1 MRMEEQVER
10 ECESM
15 KKKLLTIL
23 ITSLVMIAGMGAL
36 LWKVNTVNQRL
47 EKKKAALLQEEMG
60 TDTKDKAL
68 ENVDKLELQ
77 TLYLSG
83 NKKNVVTREYE
94 NVNAIYNKAKS
105 AAAEDMLTDIKKK
118 RDYSEKDPLWAY
130 NPYGTN
136 PESLYMYFKSKGR
149 FYCRYT
155 VSVDDNK
162 IPDFTRTLDNGASG
176 NVAMEHEYQIIGL
189 VPGRTN
195 YLIFK
200 LYNKKDELAN
210 TLYYKVDMPK
220 SYSGART
227 ILPYEKGRSK
237 EALQNGLYTV
247 FSDTASKEKN
257 AVLLYDNSGVLRAE
271 FPTKCAG
278 YNMEKIYDTLVYAVD
293 NNTFVRVNELGQVV
307 DCLEIPLHHIYGEFA
322 YDGAGAVYVL
332 AQPVQRSRSLGSVV
346 KVEVNSG
353 DVSDALDLSDIP
365 SLVKLVKKADKSG
378 KLKGRNHMALDSVQ
392 VTGTNQLLLGS
403 SKYSTIMKISN
414 VNSLMPKLDYMMT
427 DQKLWNISGKEKAE
441 KRLRKKI
448 LTKTL
453 ADGQAEP
460 TQATPIVNSI
470 LDSGKTSTPEL
481 FRSQYGQNALVVE
494 KSSSLAEGQYYVS
507 MLNNDAGKGASGQK
521 NNSYYYKYLVD
532 ETAGTY
538 ALLKKERLPWNE
550 KGGNVTAYDESFLYC
565 RPKAHV
571 FEEIDKTGREIRS
584 FKFKGTLY
592 RVYKNDWKG
601 FWFY

>member
-1 MRMEEQVER
+1 
-10 ECESM
+10 M

-23 ITSLVMIAGMGAL
+23 ITSLVMIAGMGAF
-36 LWKVNTVNQRL
+36 LWKMNSVNRQQ
-47 EKKKAALLQEEMG
+47 EKKKAALLQEEMD

-68 ENVDKLELQ
+68 EDVDKLELQ

-83 NKKNVVTREYE
+83 DKKNVVTREYGS
-94 NVNAIYNKAKS
+94 VDAIYNKAKS

-118 RDYSEKDPLWAY
+118 RDYSEEDPLWAY

-155 VSVDDNK
+155 VSVDDDK

-189 VPGRTN
+189 VPDKTN
-195 YLIFK
+195 YLIFR

-220 SYSGART
+220 SYSGAQT
-227 ILPYEKGRSK
+227 ILKLEEGRSK
-237 EALQNGLYTV
+237 TPLQNGLYTV
-247 FSDTASKEKN
+247 FAGTSTKKQ
-257 AVLLYDNSGVLRAE
+257 AVLLYDNSGVLRGE
-271 FPTKCAG
+271 FPTKEIG
-278 YNMEKIYDTLVYAVD
+278 YNMEQIYDTLVYEVD
-293 NNTFVRVNELGQVV
+293 DNTLARVNELGQVV

-332 AQPVQRSRSLGSVV
+332 AQPVQRSQSLGSVV

-365 SLVKLVKKADKSG
+365 SLVKLVKRADKSG
-378 KLKGRNHMALDSVQ
+378 KLKGRNYMAPDSVQ
-392 VTGTNQLLLGS
+392 VTGINQLLLGS
-403 SKYSTIMKISN
+403 SKYSTIMKVSN

-427 DQKLWNISGKEKAE
+427 DQKLWNISGKGKAM
-441 KRLRKKI
+441 KRLRKKL
-448 LTKTL
+448 LTKAL

-470 LDSGKTSTPEL
+470 LDSGKTTTPEL

-494 KSSSLAEGQYYVS
+494 KSSNLAEGQYYVG
-507 MLNNDAGKGASGQK
+507 MLNNNAGRGTSGQK

-532 ETAGTY
+532 ESAGTY
-538 ALLKKERLPWNE
+538 ALLEKERLTWNE
-550 KGGNVTAYDESFLYC
+550 KGGNVTPYDESFLYC
-565 RPKAHV
+565 RSGDHI
-571 FEEIDKTGREIRS
+571 FEETGKDGRQIRS
-584 FKFKGTLY
+584 FHVKGTLY

>member
-1 MRMEEQVER
+1 MKR
-10 ECESM
+10 M

-23 ITSLVMIAGMGAL
+23 ITSLVMIAGMGAF
-36 LWKVNTVNQRL
+36 LWKMNSVNRQQ
-47 EKKKAALLQEEMG
+47 EKKKAALLQEEMD

-68 ENVDKLELQ
+68 EDVDKLELQ

-83 NKKNVVTREYE
+83 DKKNVVTREYGS
-94 NVNAIYNKAKS
+94 VDTIYNKAKS

-118 RDYSEKDPLWAY
+118 RDYSEEDPLWAY

-155 VSVDDNK
+155 VSVDDDK

-189 VPGRTN
+189 VPDKTN
-195 YLIFK
+195 YLIFR

-220 SYSGART
+220 SYSGAQT
-227 ILPYEKGRSK
+227 ILKLEEGRSK
-237 EALQNGLYTV
+237 TPLQNGLYTV
-247 FSDTASKEKN
+247 FAGTGTKKQ
-257 AVLLYDNSGVLRAE
+257 AVLLYDNSGVLRGE
-271 FPTKCAG
+271 FPTKEIG
-278 YNMEKIYDTLVYAVD
+278 YNMEQIYDTLVYEVD
-293 NNTFVRVNELGQVV
+293 DNTLARVNELGQVV

-332 AQPVQRSRSLGSVV
+332 AQPVQRSQSLGSVV

-365 SLVKLVKKADKSG
+365 SLVKLVKRADKSG
-378 KLKGRNHMALDSVQ
+378 KLKGKNYMAPDSVQ
-392 VTGTNQLLLGS
+392 VTGINQLLLGS
-403 SKYSTIMKISN
+403 SKYSTIMKVSN

-427 DQKLWNISGKEKAE
+427 DQKLWNISGKGKAM
-441 KRLRKKI
+441 KRLRKKL
-448 LTKTL
+448 LTKAL

-470 LDSGKTSTPEL
+470 LDSGKTTTPEL

-494 KSSSLAEGQYYVS
+494 KSSNLAEGQYYVG
-507 MLNNDAGKGASGQK
+507 MLNNNAGRGTSGQK

-532 ETAGTY
+532 ESAGTY
-538 ALLKKERLPWNE
+538 ALLEKERLTWNE
-550 KGGNVTAYDESFLYC
+550 KGGNVTPYDESFLYC
-565 RPKAHV
+565 RSGDHI
-571 FEEIDKTGREIRS
+571 FEETGKDGRQIRS
-584 FKFKGTLY
+584 FHVKGALY

>member
-1 MRMEEQVER
+1 MKR
-10 ECESM
+10 M

-23 ITSLVMIAGMGAL
+23 ITSLVMIAGMGAF
-36 LWKVNTVNQRL
+36 LWKMNSVNRQQ
-47 EKKKAALLQEEMG
+47 EKKKDALLQEEMD

-68 ENVDKLELQ
+68 EDVDKLELQ

-83 NKKNVVTREYE
+83 DKKNVVTREYGS
-94 NVNAIYNKAKS
+94 VDAIYNKAKS

-118 RDYSEKDPLWAY
+118 RDYSEEDPLWAY

-155 VSVDDNK
+155 VSVDDDK

-189 VPGRTN
+189 VPDKTN
-195 YLIFK
+195 YLIFR

-220 SYSGART
+220 SYSGAQT
-227 ILPYEKGRSK
+227 ILKLEEGRSK
-237 EALQNGLYTV
+237 TPLQNGLYTV
-247 FSDTASKEKN
+247 FAGTGTKKQ
-257 AVLLYDNSGVLRAE
+257 AVLLYDNSGVLRGE
-271 FPTKCAG
+271 FPTKEIG
-278 YNMEKIYDTLVYAVD
+278 YNMEQIYDTLVYEVD
-293 NNTFVRVNELGQVV
+293 DNTLARVNELGQVV

-332 AQPVQRSRSLGSVV
+332 AQPVQRSQSLGSVV

-365 SLVKLVKKADKSG
+365 SLVKLVKRADKSG
-378 KLKGRNHMALDSVQ
+378 KLKGRNYMAPDSVQ
-392 VTGTNQLLLGS
+392 VTGINQLLLGS
-403 SKYSTIMKISN
+403 SKYSTIMKVSN

-427 DQKLWNISGKEKAE
+427 DQKLWNISGKGKAM
-441 KRLRKKI
+441 KRLRKKL
-448 LTKTL
+448 LTKAL

-470 LDSGKTSTPEL
+470 LDSGKTTTPEL

-494 KSSSLAEGQYYVS
+494 KSSNLAEGQYYVG
-507 MLNNDAGKGASGQK
+507 MLNNNAGRGTSGQK

-532 ETAGTY
+532 ESAGTY
-538 ALLKKERLPWNE
+538 ALLEKERLTWNE
-550 KGGNVTAYDESFLYC
+550 KGGNVTPYDESFLYC
-565 RPKAHV
+565 RSGDHI
-571 FEEIDKTGREIRS
+571 FEETGKDGRQIRS
-584 FKFKGTLY
+584 FHVKGALY

>member
-1 MRMEEQVER
+1 
-10 ECESM
+10 M

-23 ITSLVMIAGMGAL
+23 ITSLVMIAGMGAF
-36 LWKVNTVNQRL
+36 LWKMNSVNRQQ
-47 EKKKAALLQEEMG
+47 EKKKAALLQEEMD

-68 ENVDKLELQ
+68 EDVDKLELQ

-83 NKKNVVTREYE
+83 DKKNVVTREYGS
-94 NVNAIYNKAKS
+94 VDTIYNKAKS

-118 RDYSEKDPLWAY
+118 RDYSEEDPLWAY

-155 VSVDDNK
+155 VSVDDDK

-189 VPGRTN
+189 VPDKTN
-195 YLIFK
+195 YLIFR

-220 SYSGART
+220 SYSGAQT
-227 ILPYEKGRSK
+227 ILKLEEGRSK
-237 EALQNGLYTV
+237 TPLQNGLYTV
-247 FSDTASKEKN
+247 FAGTGTKKQ
-257 AVLLYDNSGVLRAE
+257 AVLLYDNSGVLRGE
-271 FPTKCAG
+271 FPTKEIG
-278 YNMEKIYDTLVYAVD
+278 YNMEQIYDTLVYEVD
-293 NNTFVRVNELGQVV
+293 DNTLARVNELGQVV

-332 AQPVQRSRSLGSVV
+332 AQPVQRSQSLGSVV

-365 SLVKLVKKADKSG
+365 SLVKLVKRADKSG
-378 KLKGRNHMALDSVQ
+378 KLKGRNYMAPDSVQ
-392 VTGTNQLLLGS
+392 VTGINQLLLGS
-403 SKYSTIMKISN
+403 SKYSTIMKVSN

-427 DQKLWNISGKEKAE
+427 DQKLWNISGKGKAM
-441 KRLRKKI
+441 KRLRKKL
-448 LTKTL
+448 LTKAL

-470 LDSGKTSTPEL
+470 LDSGKTTTPEL

-494 KSSSLAEGQYYVS
+494 KSSNLAEGQYYVG
-507 MLNNDAGKGASGQK
+507 MLNNNAGRGTSGQK

-532 ETAGTY
+532 ESAGTY
-538 ALLKKERLPWNE
+538 ALLEKERLTWNE
-550 KGGNVTAYDESFLYC
+550 KGGNVTPYDESFLYC
-565 RPKAHV
+565 RSGDHI
-571 FEEIDKTGREIRS
+571 FEETGKDGRQIRS
-584 FKFKGTLY
+584 FHVKGTLY

>member
-1 MRMEEQVER
+1 MKR
-10 ECESM
+10 M

-23 ITSLVMIAGMGAL
+23 ITSLVMIAGMGAF
-36 LWKVNTVNQRL
+36 LWKMNSVNRQQ
-47 EKKKAALLQEEMG
+47 EKKKAALLQEEMD

-68 ENVDKLELQ
+68 EDVDKLELQ

-83 NKKNVVTREYE
+83 DKKNVVTREYGS
-94 NVNAIYNKAKS
+94 VDAIYNKAKS

-118 RDYSEKDPLWAY
+118 RDYSEEDPLWAY

-155 VSVDDNK
+155 VSVDDDK

-189 VPGRTN
+189 VPDKTN
-195 YLIFK
+195 YLIFR

-220 SYSGART
+220 SYSGAQT
-227 ILPYEKGRSK
+227 ILKLEEGRSK
-237 EALQNGLYTV
+237 TPLQNGLYTV
-247 FSDTASKEKN
+247 FAGTSTKKQ
-257 AVLLYDNSGVLRAE
+257 AVLLYDNSGVLRGE
-271 FPTKCAG
+271 FPTKEIG
-278 YNMEKIYDTLVYAVD
+278 YNMEQIYDTLVYEVD
-293 NNTFVRVNELGQVV
+293 DNTLARVNELGQVV

-332 AQPVQRSRSLGSVV
+332 AQPVQRSQSLGSVV

-365 SLVKLVKKADKSG
+365 SLVKLVKRADKSG
-378 KLKGRNHMALDSVQ
+378 KLKGRNYMAPDSVQ
-392 VTGTNQLLLGS
+392 VTGINQLLLGS
-403 SKYSTIMKISN
+403 SKYSTIMKVSN

-427 DQKLWNISGKEKAE
+427 DQKLWNISGKGKAM
-441 KRLRKKI
+441 KRLRKKL
-448 LTKTL
+448 LTKAL

-470 LDSGKTSTPEL
+470 LDSGKTTTPEL

-494 KSSSLAEGQYYVS
+494 KSSNLAEGQYYVG
-507 MLNNDAGKGASGQK
+507 MPNNNAGRGTSGQK

-532 ETAGTY
+532 ESAGTY
-538 ALLKKERLPWNE
+538 ALLEKERLTWNE
-550 KGGNVTAYDESFLYC
+550 KGGNVTPYDESFLYC
-565 RPKAHV
+565 RSGDHI
-571 FEEIDKTGREIRS
+571 FEETGKDGRQIRS
-584 FKFKGTLY
+584 FHVKGTLY

>member
-1 MRMEEQVER
+1 
-10 ECESM
+10 M

-23 ITSLVMIAGMGAL
+23 ITSLVMIAGMGAF
-36 LWKVNTVNQRL
+36 LWKMNSVNRQQ
-47 EKKKAALLQEEMG
+47 EKKKAALLQEEMD

-68 ENVDKLELQ
+68 EDVDKLELQ

-83 NKKNVVTREYE
+83 DKKNVVTREYGS
-94 NVNAIYNKAKS
+94 VDAIYNKAKS

-118 RDYSEKDPLWAY
+118 RDYSEEDPLWAY

-155 VSVDDNK
+155 VSVDDDK
-162 IPDFTRTLDNGASG
+162 IPDFTRTLDNGTSG

-189 VPGRTN
+189 VPDKTN
-195 YLIFK
+195 YLIFR

-220 SYSGART
+220 SYSGAQT
-227 ILPYEKGRSK
+227 ILKLEEGRSK
-237 EALQNGLYTV
+237 TPLQNGLYTV
-247 FSDTASKEKN
+247 FAGTGTKKQ
-257 AVLLYDNSGVLRAE
+257 AVLLYDNSGVLRGE
-271 FPTKCAG
+271 FPTKEIG
-278 YNMEKIYDTLVYAVD
+278 YNMEQIYDTLVYEVD
-293 NNTFVRVNELGQVV
+293 DNTLARVNELGQVV

-332 AQPVQRSRSLGSVV
+332 AQPVQRSQSLGSVV

-365 SLVKLVKKADKSG
+365 SLVKLVKRADKSG
-378 KLKGRNHMALDSVQ
+378 KLKGRNYMAPDSVQ
-392 VTGTNQLLLGS
+392 VTGINQLLLGS
-403 SKYSTIMKISN
+403 SKYSTIMKVSN

-427 DQKLWNISGKEKAE
+427 DQKLWNISGKGKAM
-441 KRLRKKI
+441 KRLRKKL
-448 LTKTL
+448 LTKAL

-470 LDSGKTSTPEL
+470 LDSGKTTTPEL

-494 KSSSLAEGQYYVS
+494 KSSNLAEGQYYVG
-507 MLNNDAGKGASGQK
+507 MLNNNAGRGTSGQK

-532 ETAGTY
+532 ESAGTY
-538 ALLKKERLPWNE
+538 ALLEKERLTWNE
-550 KGGNVTAYDESFLYC
+550 KGGNVTPYDESFLYC
-565 RPKAHV
+565 RSGDHI
-571 FEEIDKTGREIRS
+571 FEETGKDGRQIRS
-584 FKFKGTLY
+584 FQVKGTLY

>member
-1 MRMEEQVER
+1 
-10 ECESM
+10 M

-23 ITSLVMIAGMGAL
+23 ITSLVMIAGMGAF
-36 LWKVNTVNQRL
+36 LWKMNSVNRQQ
-47 EKKKAALLQEEMG
+47 EKKKDALLQEEMD

-68 ENVDKLELQ
+68 EDVDKLELQ

-83 NKKNVVTREYE
+83 DKKNVVTREYGS
-94 NVNAIYNKAKS
+94 VDAIYNKAKS

-118 RDYSEKDPLWAY
+118 RDYSEEDPLWAY

-155 VSVDDNK
+155 VSVDDDK

-189 VPGRTN
+189 VPDKTN
-195 YLIFK
+195 YLIFR

-220 SYSGART
+220 SYSGAQT
-227 ILPYEKGRSK
+227 ILKLEEGRSK
-237 EALQNGLYTV
+237 TPLQNGLYTV
-247 FSDTASKEKN
+247 FAGTGTKKQ
-257 AVLLYDNSGVLRAE
+257 AVLLYDNSGVLRGE
-271 FPTKCAG
+271 FPTKEIG
-278 YNMEKIYDTLVYAVD
+278 YNMEQIYDTLVYEVD
-293 NNTFVRVNELGQVV
+293 DNTLARVNELGQVV

-332 AQPVQRSRSLGSVV
+332 AQPVQRSQSLGSVV

-365 SLVKLVKKADKSG
+365 SLVKLVKRADKSG
-378 KLKGRNHMALDSVQ
+378 KLKGRNYMAPDSVQ
-392 VTGTNQLLLGS
+392 VTGINQLLLGS
-403 SKYSTIMKISN
+403 SKYSTIMKVSN

-427 DQKLWNISGKEKAE
+427 DQKLWNISGKGKAM
-441 KRLRKKI
+441 KRLRKKL
-448 LTKTL
+448 LTKAL

-470 LDSGKTSTPEL
+470 LDSGKTTTPEL

-494 KSSSLAEGQYYVS
+494 KSSNLAEGQYYVG
-507 MLNNDAGKGASGQK
+507 MLNNNAGRGTSGQK

-532 ETAGTY
+532 ESAGTY
-538 ALLKKERLPWNE
+538 ALLEKERLTWNE
-550 KGGNVTAYDESFLYC
+550 KGGNVTPYDESFLYC
-565 RPKAHV
+565 RSGDHI
-571 FEEIDKTGREIRS
+571 FEETGKDGRQIRS
-584 FKFKGTLY
+584 FHVKGALY

>member
-1 MRMEEQVER
+1 MKR
-10 ECESM
+10 M

-23 ITSLVMIAGMGAL
+23 ITSLVMIAGMGAF
-36 LWKVNTVNQRL
+36 LWKMNSVNRQQ
-47 EKKKAALLQEEMG
+47 EKKKAALLQEEMD

-68 ENVDKLELQ
+68 EDVDKLELQ

-83 NKKNVVTREYE
+83 DKKNVVTREYGS
-94 NVNAIYNKAKS
+94 VDAIYNKAKS

-118 RDYSEKDPLWAY
+118 RDYSEEDPLWAY

-155 VSVDDNK
+155 VSVDDDK

-189 VPGRTN
+189 VPDKTN
-195 YLIFK
+195 YLIFR

-220 SYSGART
+220 SYSGAQT
-227 ILPYEKGRSK
+227 ILKLEEGRSK
-237 EALQNGLYTV
+237 TPLQNGLYTV
-247 FSDTASKEKN
+247 FAGTGTKKQ
-257 AVLLYDNSGVLRAE
+257 AVLLYDNSGVLRRE
-271 FPTKCAG
+271 FPTKEIG
-278 YNMEKIYDTLVYAVD
+278 YNMEQIYDTLVYEVD
-293 NNTFVRVNELGQVV
+293 DNTLACVNELGQVV

-332 AQPVQRSRSLGSVV
+332 AQPVQRSQSLGSVV

-365 SLVKLVKKADKSG
+365 SLVKLVKRADKSG
-378 KLKGRNHMALDSVQ
+378 KLKGRNYMAPDSVQ
-392 VTGTNQLLLGS
+392 VTGINQLLLGS
-403 SKYSTIMKISN
+403 SKYSTIMKVSN

-427 DQKLWNISGKEKAE
+427 DQKLWNISGKGKAM
-441 KRLRKKI
+441 KRLRKKL
-448 LTKTL
+448 LTKAL

-460 TQATPIVNSI
+460 TQATPIVDSI
-470 LDSGKTSTPEL
+470 LDSGKTTTPEL

-494 KSSSLAEGQYYVS
+494 KSSNLAEGQYYVG
-507 MLNNDAGKGASGQK
+507 MLNNNAGRGTSGQK

-532 ETAGTY
+532 ESAGTY
-538 ALLKKERLPWNE
+538 ALLEKERLTWNE
-550 KGGNVTAYDESFLYC
+550 KGGNVTPYDESFLYC
-565 RPKAHV
+565 RSGDHI
-571 FEEIDKTGREIRS
+571 FEETGKDGRQIRS
-584 FKFKGTLY
+584 FHVKGALY

>member
-1 MRMEEQVER
+1 MKR
-10 ECESM
+10 M

-23 ITSLVMIAGMGAL
+23 ITSLVMIAGMGAF
-36 LWKVNTVNQRL
+36 LWKMNSVNRQQ
-47 EKKKAALLQEEMG
+47 EKKKAALLQEEMD

-68 ENVDKLELQ
+68 EDVDKLELQ

-83 NKKNVVTREYE
+83 DKKNVVTREYGS
-94 NVNAIYNKAKS
+94 VDAIYNKAKS

-155 VSVDDNK
+155 VSVDDDK

-189 VPGRTN
+189 VPGKTN

-220 SYSGART
+220 SYSGAQT
-227 ILPYEKGRSK
+227 ILKLEEGRSK
-237 EALQNGLYTV
+237 TSLQNGLYTV
-247 FSDTASKEKN
+247 FAGTGTKKQ
-257 AVLLYDNSGVLRAE
+257 AVLLYDNSGVLRGE
-271 FPTKCAG
+271 FPTKEIG
-278 YNMEKIYDTLVYAVD
+278 YNMEQIYDTLVYEVD
-293 NNTFVRVNELGQVV
+293 DNTLARVNELGQVV

-332 AQPVQRSRSLGSVV
+332 AQPAQRSQSLGSVV

-365 SLVKLVKKADKSG
+365 SLVKLVKRADKSG
-378 KLKGRNHMALDSVQ
+378 KLKGRNHMAPDSVQ

-403 SKYSTIMKISN
+403 SKYSTIIKVSN

-427 DQKLWNISGKEKAE
+427 DQKLWNISGKGKAM
-441 KRLRKKI
+441 KRLRKKL
-448 LTKTL
+448 LTKAL

-470 LDSGKTSTPEL
+470 LDSGKTNTPEL

-494 KSSSLAEGQYYVS
+494 KSSNLAEGQYYVG
-507 MLNNDAGKGASGQK
+507 MLNNNAGRGASGQK

-532 ETAGTY
+532 ESAGTY
-538 ALLKKERLPWNE
+538 ALLEKERLTWNE
-550 KGGNVTAYDESFLYC
+550 KGGNVTPYDESFLYC
-565 RPKAHV
+565 RSGDHI
-571 FEEIDKTGREIRS
+571 FEETGKDGRQIRS
-584 FKFKGTLY
+584 FHVKGTLY

>member
-1 MRMEEQVER
+1 
-10 ECESM
+10 M

-23 ITSLVMIAGMGAL
+23 ITSLVMIAGMGAF
-36 LWKVNTVNQRL
+36 LWKMNSVNRQQ
-47 EKKKAALLQEEMG
+47 EKKKAALLQEEMD

-68 ENVDKLELQ
+68 EDVDKLELQ

-83 NKKNVVTREYE
+83 DKKNVVTREYGS
-94 NVNAIYNKAKS
+94 VDAIYNKAKS

-118 RDYSEKDPLWAY
+118 RDYSEEDPLWAY

-155 VSVDDNK
+155 VSVDDDK
-162 IPDFTRTLDNGASG
+162 IPDFTRTLDNGTSG

-189 VPGRTN
+189 VPDKTN
-195 YLIFK
+195 YLIFR

-220 SYSGART
+220 SYSGAQT
-227 ILPYEKGRSK
+227 ILKLEEGRSK
-237 EALQNGLYTV
+237 TPLQNGLYTV
-247 FSDTASKEKN
+247 FAGTGTKKQ
-257 AVLLYDNSGVLRAE
+257 AVLLYDNSGVLRGE
-271 FPTKCAG
+271 FPTKEIG
-278 YNMEKIYDTLVYAVD
+278 YNMEQIYDTLVYEVD
-293 NNTFVRVNELGQVV
+293 DNTIARVNELGQVV

-332 AQPVQRSRSLGSVV
+332 AQPVQRSQSLGSVV

-365 SLVKLVKKADKSG
+365 SLVKLVKRADKSG
-378 KLKGRNHMALDSVQ
+378 KLKGRNYMAPDSVQ
-392 VTGTNQLLLGS
+392 VTGINQLLLGS
-403 SKYSTIMKISN
+403 SKYSTIMKVSN

-427 DQKLWNISGKEKAE
+427 DQKLWNISGKGKAM
-441 KRLRKKI
+441 KRLRKKL
-448 LTKTL
+448 LTKAL

-470 LDSGKTSTPEL
+470 LDSGKTTTPEL

-494 KSSSLAEGQYYVS
+494 KSSNLAEGQYYVD
-507 MLNNDAGKGASGQK
+507 MLNNNAGRGTSGQK

-532 ETAGTY
+532 ESAGTY
-538 ALLKKERLPWNE
+538 ALLEKERLTWNE
-550 KGGNVTAYDESFLYC
+550 KGGNVTPYDESFLYC
-565 RPKAHV
+565 RSGDHI
-571 FEEIDKTGREIRS
+571 FEETGKDGRQIRS
-584 FKFKGTLY
+584 FHVKGTLY

>member
-1 MRMEEQVER
+1 MKR
-10 ECESM
+10 M

-23 ITSLVMIAGMGAL
+23 ITSLVMIAGMGAF
-36 LWKVNTVNQRL
+36 LWKMNSVNRQQ
-47 EKKKAALLQEEMG
+47 EKKKAALLQEEMD

-68 ENVDKLELQ
+68 EDVDKLELQ

-83 NKKNVVTREYE
+83 DKKNVVTREYGS
-94 NVNAIYNKAKS
+94 VDAIYNKAKS

-118 RDYSEKDPLWAY
+118 RDYSEEDPLWAY

-155 VSVDDNK
+155 VSVDDDK

-189 VPGRTN
+189 VPDKTN
-195 YLIFK
+195 YLIFR

-220 SYSGART
+220 SYSGAQT
-227 ILPYEKGRSK
+227 ILKLEEGRSK
-237 EALQNGLYTV
+237 TPLQNGLYTV
-247 FSDTASKEKN
+247 FAGTGTKKQ
-257 AVLLYDNSGVLRAE
+257 AVLLYDNSGVLRGE
-271 FPTKCAG
+271 FPTKEIG
-278 YNMEKIYDTLVYAVD
+278 YNMEQIYDTLVYEVD
-293 NNTFVRVNELGQVV
+293 DNTLARVNELGQVV

-332 AQPVQRSRSLGSVV
+332 AQPVQRSQSLGSVV

-365 SLVKLVKKADKSG
+365 SLVKLVKRADKSG
-378 KLKGRNHMALDSVQ
+378 KLKGRNYMAPDSVQ
-392 VTGTNQLLLGS
+392 VTGINQLLLGS
-403 SKYSTIMKISN
+403 SKYSTIMKVSN

-427 DQKLWNISGKEKAE
+427 DQKLWNISGKGKAM
-441 KRLRKKI
+441 KRLRKKF
-448 LTKTL
+448 LTKVL

-470 LDSGKTSTPEL
+470 LDSGKTTTPEL

-494 KSSSLAEGQYYVS
+494 KSSNLAEGQYYVG
-507 MLNNDAGKGASGQK
+507 MLNNNAGRGTSGQK

-532 ETAGTY
+532 ESAGTY
-538 ALLKKERLPWNE
+538 ALLEKERLTWNE
-550 KGGNVTAYDESFLYC
+550 KGGNVTPYDESFLYC
-565 RPKAHV
+565 RSGDHI
-571 FEEIDKTGREIRS
+571 FEETGKDGRQIRS
-584 FKFKGTLY
+584 FHVKGTLY

>member
-1 MRMEEQVER
+1 MKR
-10 ECESM
+10 M

-23 ITSLVMIAGMGAL
+23 ITSLVMIAGMGAF
-36 LWKVNTVNQRL
+36 LWKMNSVNRRL
-47 EKKKAALLQEEMG
+47 EKKQAALLQEEMD

-68 ENVDKLELQ
+68 EDVDKLELQ

-83 NKKNVVTREYE
+83 DKKNVVTREYGS
-94 NVNAIYNKAKS
+94 VDAVYNKANSS
-105 AAAEDMLTDIKKK
+105 AAEEMLTDIKKK

-155 VSVDDNK
+155 VSVDDEK
-162 IPDFTRTLDNGASG
+162 IPDFTRTLDNGAEG
-176 NVAMEHEYQIIGL
+176 NVAREHEYQIIGL
-189 VPGRTN
+189 VPGKTN

-220 SYSGART
+220 SYSGAQT
-227 ILPYEKGRSK
+227 ILSMEKGRSK
-237 EALQNGLYTV
+237 KSLQNGLYTV
-247 FSDTASKEKN
+247 FSKTVSQKKN
-257 AVLLYDNSGVLRAE
+257 AILLYDNSGVLRAE
-271 FPTKCAG
+271 LPAKGIG
-278 YNMEKIYDTLVYAVD
+278 YNAEQIYDTLVYAVD
-293 NNTFVRVNELGQVV
+293 DNTLARVNALGQVV

-353 DVSDALDLSDIP
+353 DVSDALNLSDIP
-365 SLVKLVKKADKSG
+365 SLVKLVKRADKNG
-378 KLKGRNHMALDSVQ
+378 KLKGRNHMALDSIQ
-392 VTGTNQLLLGS
+392 VTGTNQILLGS

-427 DQKLWNISGKEKAE
+427 DQKLWNISGKGKA
-441 KRLRKKI
+441 KKHLRKKL
-448 LTKTL
+448 LTKAL
-453 ADGQAEP
+453 AEGQAEP
-460 TQATPIVNSI
+460 TQATPLVNSI

-494 KSSSLAEGQYYVS
+494 KSNNLAEGQYYVS
-507 MLNNDAGKGASGQK
+507 MLNNNAGRGASGQK

-538 ALLKKERLPWNE
+538 ALLEKERLPRNE
-550 KGGNVTAYDESFLYC
+550 KGGNVTPYEESFLYC
-565 RPKAHV
+565 RSGDHV
-571 FEEIDKTGREIRS
+571 FEEIDKEGRQIRS
-584 FKFKGTLY
+584 FRVKGALY

>member
-1 MRMEEQVER
+1 VKR
-10 ECESM
+10 M

-23 ITSLVMIAGMGAL
+23 ITSLVMIAGMGAF
-36 LWKVNTVNQRL
+36 LWKMNSVNRQQ
-47 EKKKAALLQEEMG
+47 EKKKAALLQEEMD

-68 ENVDKLELQ
+68 EDVDKLELQ

-83 NKKNVVTREYE
+83 DKKNVVTREYGS
-94 NVNAIYNKAKS
+94 VDTIYNKAKS

-118 RDYSEKDPLWAY
+118 RDYSEEDPLWAY

-155 VSVDDNK
+155 VSVDDDK

-189 VPGRTN
+189 VPDKTN
-195 YLIFK
+195 YLIFR

-220 SYSGART
+220 SYSGAQT
-227 ILPYEKGRSK
+227 ILKLEEGRSK
-237 EALQNGLYTV
+237 TPLQNGLYTV
-247 FSDTASKEKN
+247 FAGTGTKKQ
-257 AVLLYDNSGVLRAE
+257 AVLLYDNSGVLRGE
-271 FPTKCAG
+271 FPTKEIG
-278 YNMEKIYDTLVYAVD
+278 YNMEQIYDTLVYEVD
-293 NNTFVRVNELGQVV
+293 DNTLARVNELGQVV

-332 AQPVQRSRSLGSVV
+332 AQPVQRSQSLGSVV

-365 SLVKLVKKADKSG
+365 SLVKLVKRADKSG
-378 KLKGRNHMALDSVQ
+378 KLKGRNYMAPDSVQ
-392 VTGTNQLLLGS
+392 VTGINQLLLGS
-403 SKYSTIMKISN
+403 SKYSTIMKVSN

-427 DQKLWNISGKEKAE
+427 DQKLWNISGKGKAM
-441 KRLRKKI
+441 KRLRKKL
-448 LTKTL
+448 LTKAL

-470 LDSGKTSTPEL
+470 LDSGKTTTPEL

-494 KSSSLAEGQYYVS
+494 KSSNLAEGQYYVG
-507 MLNNDAGKGASGQK
+507 MLNNNAGRGTSGQK

-532 ETAGTY
+532 ESAGTY
-538 ALLKKERLPWNE
+538 ALLEKERLTWNE
-550 KGGNVTAYDESFLYC
+550 KGGNVTPYDESFLYC
-565 RPKAHV
+565 RSGDHI
-571 FEEIDKTGREIRS
+571 FEETGKDGRQIRS
-584 FKFKGTLY
+584 FHVKGALY

>member
-1 MRMEEQVER
+1 MKR
-10 ECESM
+10 M

-23 ITSLVMIAGMGAL
+23 ITSLVMIAGMGAF
-36 LWKVNTVNQRL
+36 LWKMNSVNRQQ
-47 EKKKAALLQEEMG
+47 EKKKAALLQEEMD

-68 ENVDKLELQ
+68 EDVDKLELQ

-83 NKKNVVTREYE
+83 DKKNVVTREYGS
-94 NVNAIYNKAKS
+94 VDAIYNKAKS

-118 RDYSEKDPLWAY
+118 RDYSEEDPLWAY

-155 VSVDDNK
+155 VSVDDDK

-189 VPGRTN
+189 VPDKTN
-195 YLIFK
+195 YLIFR

-220 SYSGART
+220 SYSGAQT
-227 ILPYEKGRSK
+227 ILKLEEGRSK
-237 EALQNGLYTV
+237 TPLQNGLYTV
-247 FSDTASKEKN
+247 FAGTSTKKQ
-257 AVLLYDNSGVLRAE
+257 AVLLYDNSGVLRGE
-271 FPTKCAG
+271 FPTKEIG
-278 YNMEKIYDTLVYAVD
+278 YNMEQIYDTLVYEVD
-293 NNTFVRVNELGQVV
+293 DNTLARVNELGQVV

-332 AQPVQRSRSLGSVV
+332 AQPVQRSQSLGSVV

-365 SLVKLVKKADKSG
+365 SLVKLVKRADKSG
-378 KLKGRNHMALDSVQ
+378 KLKGRNYMAPDSVQ
-392 VTGTNQLLLGS
+392 VTGINQLLLGS
-403 SKYSTIMKISN
+403 SKYSTIMKVSN

-427 DQKLWNISGKEKAE
+427 DQKLWNISGKGKAM
-441 KRLRKKI
+441 KRLRKKL
-448 LTKTL
+448 LTKAL

-470 LDSGKTSTPEL
+470 LDSGKTTTPEL

-494 KSSSLAEGQYYVS
+494 KSSNLAEGQYYVG
-507 MLNNDAGKGASGQK
+507 MLNNNAGRGTSGQK

-532 ETAGTY
+532 ESAGTY
-538 ALLKKERLPWNE
+538 ALLEKERLTWNE
-550 KGGNVTAYDESFLYC
+550 KGGNVTPYDESFLYC
-565 RPKAHV
+565 RSGDHI
-571 FEEIDKTGREIRS
+571 FEETGKDGRQIRS
-584 FKFKGTLY
+584 FHVKGTLY

>member
-1 MRMEEQVER
+1 MKR
-10 ECESM
+10 M

-23 ITSLVMIAGMGAL
+23 ITSLVMIAGMGAF
-36 LWKVNTVNQRL
+36 LWKMNSVNRQQ
-47 EKKKAALLQEEMG
+47 EKKKAALLQEEMD

-68 ENVDKLELQ
+68 EDVDKLELQ

-83 NKKNVVTREYE
+83 DKKNVVTREYGS
-94 NVNAIYNKAKS
+94 VDAIYNKAKS

-118 RDYSEKDPLWAY
+118 RDYSEEDPLWAY

-155 VSVDDNK
+155 VSVDDDK

-189 VPGRTN
+189 VPDKTN
-195 YLIFK
+195 YLIFR

-220 SYSGART
+220 SYSGAQT
-227 ILPYEKGRSK
+227 ILKLEEGRSK
-237 EALQNGLYTV
+237 TPLQNGLYTV
-247 FSDTASKEKN
+247 FAGTGTKKQ
-257 AVLLYDNSGVLRAE
+257 AVLLYDNSGVLRGE
-271 FPTKCAG
+271 FPTKEIG
-278 YNMEKIYDTLVYAVD
+278 YNMEQIYDTLVYEVD
-293 NNTFVRVNELGQVV
+293 DNTLARVNELGQVV

-332 AQPVQRSRSLGSVV
+332 AQPVQRSQSLGSVV

-365 SLVKLVKKADKSG
+365 SLVKLVKRADKSG
-378 KLKGRNHMALDSVQ
+378 KLKGRNYMAPDSVQ
-392 VTGTNQLLLGS
+392 VTGINQLLLGS
-403 SKYSTIMKISN
+403 SKYSTIMKVSN

-427 DQKLWNISGKEKAE
+427 DQKLWNISGKGKAM
-441 KRLRKKI
+441 KRLRKKL
-448 LTKTL
+448 LTKAL

-494 KSSSLAEGQYYVS
+494 KSSNLAEGQYYVG
-507 MLNNDAGKGASGQK
+507 MLNNNAGRGTSGQK

-532 ETAGTY
+532 ESAGTY
-538 ALLKKERLPWNE
+538 ALLEKERLTWNE
-550 KGGNVTAYDESFLYC
+550 KGGNVTPYDESFLYC
-565 RPKAHV
+565 RSGDHI
-571 FEEIDKTGREIRS
+571 FEETGKDGRQIRS
-584 FKFKGTLY
+584 FHVKGTLY

>member
-1 MRMEEQVER
+1 VKR
-10 ECESM
+10 M

-23 ITSLVMIAGMGAL
+23 ITSLVMIAGMGAF
-36 LWKVNTVNQRL
+36 LWKMNSVNRQQ
-47 EKKKAALLQEEMG
+47 EKKKAALLQEEMD

-68 ENVDKLELQ
+68 EDVDKLELQ

-83 NKKNVVTREYE
+83 DKKNVVTREYGS
-94 NVNAIYNKAKS
+94 VDAIYNKAKS

-118 RDYSEKDPLWAY
+118 RDYSEEDPLWAY

-155 VSVDDNK
+155 VSVDDDK
-162 IPDFTRTLDNGASG
+162 IPDFTRTLDNGTSG

-189 VPGRTN
+189 VPDKTN
-195 YLIFK
+195 YLIFR

-220 SYSGART
+220 SYSGAQT
-227 ILPYEKGRSK
+227 ILKLEEGRSK
-237 EALQNGLYTV
+237 TPLQNGLYTV
-247 FSDTASKEKN
+247 FAGTGTKKQ
-257 AVLLYDNSGVLRAE
+257 AVLLYDNSGVLRGE
-271 FPTKCAG
+271 FPTKEIG
-278 YNMEKIYDTLVYAVD
+278 YNMEQIYDTLVYEVD
-293 NNTFVRVNELGQVV
+293 DNTLARVNELGQVV

-332 AQPVQRSRSLGSVV
+332 AQPVQRSQSLGSVV

-365 SLVKLVKKADKSG
+365 SLVKLVKRADKSG
-378 KLKGRNHMALDSVQ
+378 KLKGRNYMAPDSVQ
-392 VTGTNQLLLGS
+392 VTGINQLLLGS
-403 SKYSTIMKISN
+403 SKYSTIMKVSN

-427 DQKLWNISGKEKAE
+427 DQKLWNISGKGKAM
-441 KRLRKKI
+441 KRLRKKL
-448 LTKTL
+448 LTKAL

-470 LDSGKTSTPEL
+470 LDSGKTTTPEL

-494 KSSSLAEGQYYVS
+494 KSSNLAEGQYYVG
-507 MLNNDAGKGASGQK
+507 MLNNNAGRGTSGQK

-532 ETAGTY
+532 ESAGTY
-538 ALLKKERLPWNE
+538 ALLEKERLTWNE
-550 KGGNVTAYDESFLYC
+550 KGGNVTPYDESFLYC
-565 RPKAHV
+565 RSGDHI
-571 FEEIDKTGREIRS
+571 FEETGKDGRQIRS
-584 FKFKGTLY
+584 FHVKGALY

>member
-1 MRMEEQVER
+1 MKR
-10 ECESM
+10 M

-23 ITSLVMIAGMGAL
+23 ITSLVMIAGMGAF
-36 LWKVNTVNQRL
+36 LWKMNSVNRQQ
-47 EKKKAALLQEEMG
+47 EKKKAALLQEEMD

-68 ENVDKLELQ
+68 EDVDKLELQ

-83 NKKNVVTREYE
+83 DKKNVVTREYGS
-94 NVNAIYNKAKS
+94 VDAIYNKAKS

-118 RDYSEKDPLWAY
+118 RDYSEEDPLWAY

-155 VSVDDNK
+155 VSVDDDK

-189 VPGRTN
+189 VPDKTN
-195 YLIFK
+195 YLIFR

-220 SYSGART
+220 SYSGAQT
-227 ILPYEKGRSK
+227 ILKLEEGRSK
-237 EALQNGLYTV
+237 TPLQNGLYTV
-247 FSDTASKEKN
+247 FAGTGTKKQ
-257 AVLLYDNSGVLRAE
+257 AVLLYDNSGVLRGE
-271 FPTKCAG
+271 FPTKEIG
-278 YNMEKIYDTLVYAVD
+278 YNMEQIYDTLVYEVD
-293 NNTFVRVNELGQVV
+293 DNTLARVNELGQVV
-307 DCLEIPLHHIYGEFA
+307 DCLEIPMHHIYGEFA

-332 AQPVQRSRSLGSVV
+332 AQPVQRSQSLGSVV

-365 SLVKLVKKADKSG
+365 SLVKLVKRADKSG
-378 KLKGRNHMALDSVQ
+378 KLKGRNYMAPDSVQ
-392 VTGTNQLLLGS
+392 VTGINQLLLGS
-403 SKYSTIMKISN
+403 SKYSTIMKVSN

-427 DQKLWNISGKEKAE
+427 DQKLWNISGKGKAM
-441 KRLRKKI
+441 KRLRKKL
-448 LTKTL
+448 LTKAL

-470 LDSGKTSTPEL
+470 LDSGKTTTPEL

-494 KSSSLAEGQYYVS
+494 KSSNLAEGQYYVG
-507 MLNNDAGKGASGQK
+507 MLNNNAGRGTSGQK

-532 ETAGTY
+532 ESAGTY
-538 ALLKKERLPWNE
+538 ALLEKERLTWNE
-550 KGGNVTAYDESFLYC
+550 KGGNVTPYDESFLYC
-565 RPKAHV
+565 RSGDHI
-571 FEEIDKTGREIRS
+571 FEETGKDGRQIRS
-584 FKFKGTLY
+584 FHVKGTLY

>member
-1 MRMEEQVER
+1 
-10 ECESM
+10 M

-23 ITSLVMIAGMGAL
+23 ITSLVMIAGMGAF
-36 LWKVNTVNQRL
+36 LWKMNSVNRQQ
-47 EKKKAALLQEEMG
+47 EKKKAALLQEEMD

-68 ENVDKLELQ
+68 EDVDKLELQ

-83 NKKNVVTREYE
+83 DKKNVVTREYGS
-94 NVNAIYNKAKS
+94 VDAIYNKAKS

-118 RDYSEKDPLWAY
+118 RDYSEEDPLWAY

-155 VSVDDNK
+155 VSVDDDK

-189 VPGRTN
+189 VPDKTN
-195 YLIFK
+195 YLIFR

-220 SYSGART
+220 SYSGAQT
-227 ILPYEKGRSK
+227 ILKLEEGRSK
-237 EALQNGLYTV
+237 TPLQNGLYTV
-247 FSDTASKEKN
+247 FAGTGTKKQ
-257 AVLLYDNSGVLRAE
+257 AVLLYDNSGVLRGE
-271 FPTKCAG
+271 FPTKEIG
-278 YNMEKIYDTLVYAVD
+278 YNMEQIYDTLVYEVD
-293 NNTFVRVNELGQVV
+293 DNTLARVNELGQVV

-332 AQPVQRSRSLGSVV
+332 AQPVQRSQSLGSVV

-365 SLVKLVKKADKSG
+365 SLVKLVKRADKSG
-378 KLKGRNHMALDSVQ
+378 KLKGRNYMAPDSVQ
-392 VTGTNQLLLGS
+392 VTGINQLLLGS
-403 SKYSTIMKISN
+403 SKYSTIMKVSN

-427 DQKLWNISGKEKAE
+427 DQKLWNISGKGKAM
-441 KRLRKKI
+441 KRLRKKL
-448 LTKTL
+448 LTKAL

-470 LDSGKTSTPEL
+470 LDSGKTTTPEL

-494 KSSSLAEGQYYVS
+494 KSSNLADGQYYVG
-507 MLNNDAGKGASGQK
+507 MLNNNAGRGTSGQK

-532 ETAGTY
+532 ESAGTY
-538 ALLKKERLPWNE
+538 ALLEKERLTWNE
-550 KGGNVTAYDESFLYC
+550 KGGNVTPYDESFLYC
-565 RPKAHV
+565 RSGDHI
-571 FEEIDKTGREIRS
+571 FEETGKDGRQIRS
-584 FKFKGTLY
+584 FHVKGALY

>member
-1 MRMEEQVER
+1 MKR
-10 ECESM
+10 M

-23 ITSLVMIAGMGAL
+23 ITSLVMIAGMGAF
-36 LWKVNTVNQRL
+36 LWKMNSVNRQQ
-47 EKKKAALLQEEMG
+47 EKKKAALLQEEMD

-68 ENVDKLELQ
+68 EDVDKLELQ

-83 NKKNVVTREYE
+83 DKKNVVTREYGS
-94 NVNAIYNKAKS
+94 VDAIYNKAKS

-118 RDYSEKDPLWAY
+118 RDYSEEDPLWAY

-155 VSVDDNK
+155 VSVDDDK

-189 VPGRTN
+189 VPDKTN
-195 YLIFK
+195 YLIFR

-220 SYSGART
+220 SYSGAQN
-227 ILPYEKGRSK
+227 ILKLEEGRSK
-237 EALQNGLYTV
+237 TPLQNGLYTV
-247 FSDTASKEKN
+247 FAGTGTKKQ
-257 AVLLYDNSGVLRAE
+257 AVLLYDNSGVLRGE
-271 FPTKCAG
+271 FPTKEIG
-278 YNMEKIYDTLVYAVD
+278 YNMEQIYDTLVYEVD
-293 NNTFVRVNELGQVV
+293 DNTLARVNELGQVV
-307 DCLEIPLHHIYGEFA
+307 DCLEIPMHHIYGEFA

-332 AQPVQRSRSLGSVV
+332 AQPVQRSQSLGSVV

-365 SLVKLVKKADKSG
+365 SLVKLVKRADKSG
-378 KLKGRNHMALDSVQ
+378 KLKGRNYMAPDSVQ
-392 VTGTNQLLLGS
+392 VTGINQLLLGS
-403 SKYSTIMKISN
+403 SKYSTIMKVSN

-427 DQKLWNISGKEKAE
+427 DQKLWNISGKGKAM
-441 KRLRKKI
+441 KRLRKKL
-448 LTKTL
+448 LTKAL

-470 LDSGKTSTPEL
+470 LDSGKTTTPEL

-494 KSSSLAEGQYYVS
+494 KSSNLAEGQYYVG
-507 MLNNDAGKGASGQK
+507 MLNNNAGRGTSGQK

-532 ETAGTY
+532 ESAGTY
-538 ALLKKERLPWNE
+538 ALLEKERLTWNE
-550 KGGNVTAYDESFLYC
+550 KGGNVTPYDESFLYC
-565 RPKAHV
+565 RSGDHI
-571 FEEIDKTGREIRS
+571 FEETGKDGRQIRS
-584 FKFKGTLY
+584 FHVKGTLY

>member
-1 MRMEEQVER
+1 MKR
-10 ECESM
+10 M

-23 ITSLVMIAGMGAL
+23 ITSLVMIAGMGAF
-36 LWKVNTVNQRL
+36 LWKMNSVNRQQ
-47 EKKKAALLQEEMG
+47 EKKKAALLQEEMD

-68 ENVDKLELQ
+68 EDVDKLELQ

-83 NKKNVVTREYE
+83 DKKNVVTREYGS
-94 NVNAIYNKAKS
+94 VDAIYNKAKS

-118 RDYSEKDPLWAY
+118 RDYSEEDPLWAY

-155 VSVDDNK
+155 VSVDDDK

-189 VPGRTN
+189 VPDKTN
-195 YLIFK
+195 YLIFR

-220 SYSGART
+220 SYSGAQN
-227 ILPYEKGRSK
+227 ILKLEEGRSK
-237 EALQNGLYTV
+237 TPLQNGLYTV
-247 FSDTASKEKN
+247 FAGTGTKKQ
-257 AVLLYDNSGVLRAE
+257 AVLLYDNSGVLRGE
-271 FPTKCAG
+271 FPTKEIG
-278 YNMEKIYDTLVYAVD
+278 YNMEQIYDTLVYEVD
-293 NNTFVRVNELGQVV
+293 DNTLARVNELGQVV

-332 AQPVQRSRSLGSVV
+332 AQPVQRSQSLGSVV

-365 SLVKLVKKADKSG
+365 SLVKLVKRADKSG
-378 KLKGRNHMALDSVQ
+378 KLKGRNYMAPDSVQ
-392 VTGTNQLLLGS
+392 VTGINQLLLGS
-403 SKYSTIMKISN
+403 SKYSTIMKVSN

-427 DQKLWNISGKEKAE
+427 DQKLWNISGKGKAM
-441 KRLRKKI
+441 KRLRKKL
-448 LTKTL
+448 LTKAL

-470 LDSGKTSTPEL
+470 LDSGKTTTPEL

-494 KSSSLAEGQYYVS
+494 KSSNLAEGQYYVG
-507 MLNNDAGKGASGQK
+507 MLNNNAGRGTSGQK

-532 ETAGTY
+532 ESAGTY
-538 ALLKKERLPWNE
+538 ALLEKERLTWNE
-550 KGGNVTAYDESFLYC
+550 KGGNVTPYDESFLYC
-565 RPKAHV
+565 RSGDHI
-571 FEEIDKTGREIRS
+571 FEETGKDGRQIRS
-584 FKFKGTLY
+584 FQVKGTLY

>member
-1 MRMEEQVER
+1 MKR
-10 ECESM
+10 M

-23 ITSLVMIAGMGAL
+23 ITSLVMIAGMGAF
-36 LWKVNTVNQRL
+36 LWKMNSVNRQQ
-47 EKKKAALLQEEMG
+47 EKKKAALLQEEMD

-68 ENVDKLELQ
+68 EDVDKLELQ

-83 NKKNVVTREYE
+83 DKKNVVTREYGS
-94 NVNAIYNKAKS
+94 VDAIYNKAKS

-118 RDYSEKDPLWAY
+118 RDYSEEDPLWAY

-155 VSVDDNK
+155 VSVDDDK

-189 VPGRTN
+189 VPDKTN

-220 SYSGART
+220 SYSGAQT
-227 ILPYEKGRSK
+227 ILKLEEGRSK
-237 EALQNGLYTV
+237 TPLQNGLYTV
-247 FSDTASKEKN
+247 FAGTGTKKQ
-257 AVLLYDNSGVLRAE
+257 AVLLYDNSGVLRGE
-271 FPTKCAG
+271 FPTKEIG
-278 YNMEKIYDTLVYAVD
+278 YNMEQIYDTLVYEVD
-293 NNTFVRVNELGQVV
+293 DNTLARVNELGQVV

-332 AQPVQRSRSLGSVV
+332 ARPVQRSQSLGSVV

-365 SLVKLVKKADKSG
+365 SLVKLVKRADKSG
-378 KLKGRNHMALDSVQ
+378 KLKGRNYMAPDSVQ
-392 VTGTNQLLLGS
+392 VTGINQLLLGS
-403 SKYSTIMKISN
+403 SKYSTIMKVSN

-427 DQKLWNISGKEKAE
+427 DQKLWNISGKGKAM
-441 KRLRKKI
+441 KRLRKKL
-448 LTKTL
+448 LTKAL

-470 LDSGKTSTPEL
+470 LDSGKTTTPEL

-494 KSSSLAEGQYYVS
+494 KSSNLAEGQYYVG
-507 MLNNDAGKGASGQK
+507 MLNNNAGRGTSGQK

-532 ETAGTY
+532 ESAGTY
-538 ALLKKERLPWNE
+538 ALLEKERLTWNE
-550 KGGNVTAYDESFLYC
+550 KGGNVTPYDESFLYC
-565 RPKAHV
+565 RSGDHI
-571 FEEIDKTGREIRS
+571 FEETGKDGRQIRS
-584 FKFKGTLY
+584 FHVKGALY

>member
-1 MRMEEQVER
+1 MKR
-10 ECESM
+10 M

-23 ITSLVMIAGMGAL
+23 ITSLVMIAGMGAF
-36 LWKVNTVNQRL
+36 LWKMNSVNRQQ
-47 EKKKAALLQEEMG
+47 EKKKAALLQEEMD

-68 ENVDKLELQ
+68 EDVDKLELQ

-83 NKKNVVTREYE
+83 DKKNVVTREYGS
-94 NVNAIYNKAKS
+94 VDAIYNKAKS

-118 RDYSEKDPLWAY
+118 RDYSEEDPLWAY

-155 VSVDDNK
+155 VSVDDDK

-189 VPGRTN
+189 VPDKTN
-195 YLIFK
+195 YLIFR

-220 SYSGART
+220 SYSGAQT
-227 ILPYEKGRSK
+227 ILKLEEGRSK
-237 EALQNGLYTV
+237 TPLQNGLYTV
-247 FSDTASKEKN
+247 FAGTGTKKQ
-257 AVLLYDNSGVLRAE
+257 AVLLYDNSGVLRGE
-271 FPTKCAG
+271 FPTKEIG
-278 YNMEKIYDTLVYAVD
+278 YNMEQIYDTLVYEVD
-293 NNTFVRVNELGQVV
+293 DNTIARVNELGQVV

-322 YDGAGAVYVL
+322 YDGAEAVYVL
-332 AQPVQRSRSLGSVV
+332 AQPVQRSQSLGSVV

-365 SLVKLVKKADKSG
+365 SLVKLVKRADKSG
-378 KLKGRNHMALDSVQ
+378 KLKGRNYMAPDSVQ
-392 VTGTNQLLLGS
+392 VTGINQLLLGS
-403 SKYSTIMKISN
+403 SKYSTIMKVSN

-427 DQKLWNISGKEKAE
+427 DQKLWNISGKGKAM
-441 KRLRKKI
+441 KRLRKKL
-448 LTKTL
+448 LTKAL

-470 LDSGKTSTPEL
+470 LDSGKTTTPEL

-494 KSSSLAEGQYYVS
+494 KSSNLAEGQYYVD
-507 MLNNDAGKGASGQK
+507 MLNNNAGRGTSGQK

-532 ETAGTY
+532 ESAGTY
-538 ALLKKERLPWNE
+538 ALLEKERLTWNE
-550 KGGNVTAYDESFLYC
+550 KGGNVTPYDESFLYC
-565 RPKAHV
+565 RSGDHI
-571 FEEIDKTGREIRS
+571 FEETGKDGRQIRS
-584 FKFKGTLY
+584 FHVKGTLY

>member
-1 MRMEEQVER
+1 MKR
-10 ECESM
+10 M

-23 ITSLVMIAGMGAL
+23 ITSLVMIAGMGAF
-36 LWKVNTVNQRL
+36 LWKMNSVNRQQ
-47 EKKKAALLQEEMG
+47 EKKKAALLQEEMD

-68 ENVDKLELQ
+68 EDVDKLELQ

-83 NKKNVVTREYE
+83 DKKNVVTREYGS
-94 NVNAIYNKAKS
+94 VDAIYNKAKS
-105 AAAEDMLTDIKKK
+105 AAAEDMLTDSKKK
-118 RDYSEKDPLWAY
+118 RDYSEEDPLWAY

-155 VSVDDNK
+155 VSVDDDK

-189 VPGRTN
+189 VPDKTN
-195 YLIFK
+195 YLIFR

-220 SYSGART
+220 SYSGAQT
-227 ILPYEKGRSK
+227 ILKLEEGRSK
-237 EALQNGLYTV
+237 TPLQNGLYTV
-247 FSDTASKEKN
+247 FAGTGTKKQ
-257 AVLLYDNSGVLRAE
+257 AVLLYDNSGVLRGE
-271 FPTKCAG
+271 FPTKEIG
-278 YNMEKIYDTLVYAVD
+278 YNMEQIYDTLVYEVD
-293 NNTFVRVNELGQVV
+293 DNTLACVNELGQVV

-332 AQPVQRSRSLGSVV
+332 AQPVQRSQSLGSVV

-365 SLVKLVKKADKSG
+365 SLVKLVKRADKSG
-378 KLKGRNHMALDSVQ
+378 KLKGRNYMAPDSVQ
-392 VTGTNQLLLGS
+392 VTGINQLLLGS
-403 SKYSTIMKISN
+403 SKYSTIMKVSN

-427 DQKLWNISGKEKAE
+427 DQKLWNISGKGKAM
-441 KRLRKKI
+441 KRLRKKL
-448 LTKTL
+448 LTKAL

-460 TQATPIVNSI
+460 TQATPIVDSI
-470 LDSGKTSTPEL
+470 LDSGKTTTPEL

-494 KSSSLAEGQYYVS
+494 KSSNLAEGQYYVG
-507 MLNNDAGKGASGQK
+507 MLNNNAGRGTSGQK

-532 ETAGTY
+532 ESAGTY
-538 ALLKKERLPWNE
+538 ALLEKERLTWNE
-550 KGGNVTAYDESFLYC
+550 KGGNVTPYDESFLYC
-565 RPKAHV
+565 RSGDHI
-571 FEEIDKTGREIRS
+571 FEETGKDGRQIRS
-584 FKFKGTLY
+584 FHVKGALY

>member
-1 MRMEEQVER
+1 MKR
-10 ECESM
+10 M

-23 ITSLVMIAGMGAL
+23 ITSLVMIAGMGAF
-36 LWKVNTVNQRL
+36 LWKMNSVNRQQ
-47 EKKKAALLQEEMG
+47 EKKKAALLQEEMD

-68 ENVDKLELQ
+68 EDVDKLELQ

-83 NKKNVVTREYE
+83 DKKNVVTREYGS
-94 NVNAIYNKAKS
+94 VDAIYNKAKS

-118 RDYSEKDPLWAY
+118 RDYSEEDPLWAY

-155 VSVDDNK
+155 VSVDDDK

-189 VPGRTN
+189 VPDKTN
-195 YLIFK
+195 YLIFR

-220 SYSGART
+220 SYSGAQT
-227 ILPYEKGRSK
+227 ILKLEEDRSK
-237 EALQNGLYTV
+237 TPLQNGLYTV
-247 FSDTASKEKN
+247 FAGTGTKKQ
-257 AVLLYDNSGVLRAE
+257 AVLLYDNSGVLRGE
-271 FPTKCAG
+271 FPTKEIG
-278 YNMEKIYDTLVYAVD
+278 YNMEQIYDTLVYEVD
-293 NNTFVRVNELGQVV
+293 DNTLACVNELGQVV

-332 AQPVQRSRSLGSVV
+332 AQPVQRSQSLGSVV

-365 SLVKLVKKADKSG
+365 SLVKLVKRADKSG
-378 KLKGRNHMALDSVQ
+378 KLKGRNYMAPDSVQ
-392 VTGTNQLLLGS
+392 VTGINQLLLGS
-403 SKYSTIMKISN
+403 SKYSTIMKVSN

-427 DQKLWNISGKEKAE
+427 DQKLWNISGKGKAM
-441 KRLRKKI
+441 KRLRKKL
-448 LTKTL
+448 LTKAL

-470 LDSGKTSTPEL
+470 LDSGKTTTPEL

-494 KSSSLAEGQYYVS
+494 KSSNLAEGQYYVG
-507 MLNNDAGKGASGQK
+507 MLNNNAGRGTSGQK

-532 ETAGTY
+532 ESAGTY
-538 ALLKKERLPWNE
+538 ALLEKERLTWNE
-550 KGGNVTAYDESFLYC
+550 KGGNVTPYDESFLYC
-565 RPKAHV
+565 RSGDHI
-571 FEEIDKTGREIRS
+571 FEETGKDGRQIRS
-584 FKFKGTLY
+584 FHVKGTLY

>member
-1 MRMEEQVER
+1 MKR
-10 ECESM
+10 M

-23 ITSLVMIAGMGAL
+23 ITSLVMIAGMGAF
-36 LWKVNTVNQRL
+36 LWKMNSVNRQQ
-47 EKKKAALLQEEMG
+47 EKKKAALLQEEMD

-68 ENVDKLELQ
+68 EDVDKLELQ

-83 NKKNVVTREYE
+83 DKKNVVTREYGS
-94 NVNAIYNKAKS
+94 VDAIYNKAKS

-155 VSVDDNK
+155 VSVDDDK

-189 VPGRTN
+189 VPGKTN
-195 YLIFK
+195 YLIFR

-220 SYSGART
+220 SYSGAQT
-227 ILPYEKGRSK
+227 ILKLEEGRSK
-237 EALQNGLYTV
+237 TSLQNGLYTV
-247 FSDTASKEKN
+247 FAGTGTKKQ
-257 AVLLYDNSGVLRAE
+257 AVLLYDNSGVLRGE
-271 FPTKCAG
+271 FPTKGIG
-278 YNMEKIYDTLVYAVD
+278 YNMEQIYDTLVYEVD
-293 NNTFVRVNELGQVV
+293 DNTLARVNELGQVV

-332 AQPVQRSRSLGSVV
+332 AQPVQRSQSLGSVV

-365 SLVKLVKKADKSG
+365 SLVKLVKRADKSG
-378 KLKGRNHMALDSVQ
+378 KLKGRNHMAPDSVQ

-403 SKYSTIMKISN
+403 SKYSTIMKVSN

-427 DQKLWNISGKEKAE
+427 DQKLWNISGKGKAM
-441 KRLRKKI
+441 KRLRKKL
-448 LTKTL
+448 LTKAL

-470 LDSGKTSTPEL
+470 LDSGKTNTPEL

-494 KSSSLAEGQYYVS
+494 KSSNLAEGQYYVG
-507 MLNNDAGKGASGQK
+507 MLNNNAGRGASGQK

-532 ETAGTY
+532 ESAGTY
-538 ALLKKERLPWNE
+538 ALLEKERLTWNE
-550 KGGNVTAYDESFLYC
+550 KGGNVTPYDESFLYC
-565 RPKAHV
+565 RSGDHI
-571 FEEIDKTGREIRS
+571 FEETGKDGRQIRS
-584 FKFKGTLY
+584 FHVKGTLY

>member
-1 MRMEEQVER
+1 MKR
-10 ECESM
+10 M

-23 ITSLVMIAGMGAL
+23 ITSLVMIAGMGAF
-36 LWKVNTVNQRL
+36 LWKMNSVNRRL
-47 EKKKAALLQEEMG
+47 EKKQAALLQEEMD

-68 ENVDKLELQ
+68 EDVDKLELQ

-83 NKKNVVTREYE
+83 DKKNVVTREYGS
-94 NVNAIYNKAKS
+94 VDAVYNKANSS
-105 AAAEDMLTDIKKK
+105 AAEEMLTDIKKK

-155 VSVDDNK
+155 VSVDDEK
-162 IPDFTRTLDNGASG
+162 IPDFTRTLENGAEG
-176 NVAMEHEYQIIGL
+176 NVAREHEYQIIGL
-189 VPGRTN
+189 VPGKTN

-220 SYSGART
+220 SYSGAQT
-227 ILPYEKGRSK
+227 ILSMEKGRSK
-237 EALQNGLYTV
+237 KSLQNGLYTV
-247 FSDTASKEKN
+247 FSKTVSQKKN
-257 AVLLYDNSGVLRAE
+257 AILLYDNSGVLRGELPA
-271 FPTKCAG
+271 KGIG
-278 YNMEKIYDTLVYAVD
+278 YNAEQIYDTLVYAVD
-293 NNTFVRVNELGQVV
+293 DNTLARVNALGQVV

-353 DVSDALDLSDIP
+353 DVSDALNLSDIP
-365 SLVKLVKKADKSG
+365 SLVKLVKRADKNG
-378 KLKGRNHMALDSVQ
+378 KLKGRNHMALDSIQ
-392 VTGTNQLLLGS
+392 VTGTNQILLGS

-427 DQKLWNISGKEKAE
+427 DQKLWNISGKGKA
-441 KRLRKKI
+441 KKHLRKKL
-448 LTKTL
+448 LTKAL
-453 ADGQAEP
+453 AEGQAEP
-460 TQATPIVNSI
+460 TQATPLVNSI

-494 KSSSLAEGQYYVS
+494 KSNNLAEGQYYVS
-507 MLNNDAGKGASGQK
+507 MLNNNAGRGASGQK

-538 ALLKKERLPWNE
+538 ALLEKERLPRNE
-550 KGGNVTAYDESFLYC
+550 KGGNVTPYEESFLYC
-565 RPKAHV
+565 RSGDHV
-571 FEEIDKTGREIRS
+571 FEEIDKEGRQIRS
-584 FKFKGTLY
+584 FRVKGALY

>member
-1 MRMEEQVER
+1 
-10 ECESM
+10 M

-23 ITSLVMIAGMGAL
+23 ITSLVMIAGMGAF
-36 LWKVNTVNQRL
+36 LWKMNSVNRQQ
-47 EKKKAALLQEEMG
+47 EKKKAALLQEEMD

-68 ENVDKLELQ
+68 EDVDKLELQ

-83 NKKNVVTREYE
+83 DKKNVVTREYGS
-94 NVNAIYNKAKS
+94 VDAIYNKAKS

-118 RDYSEKDPLWAY
+118 RDYSEEDPLWAY

-155 VSVDDNK
+155 VSVDDDK

-189 VPGRTN
+189 VPDKTN
-195 YLIFK
+195 YLIFR

-220 SYSGART
+220 SYSGAQT
-227 ILPYEKGRSK
+227 ILKLEEGRSK
-237 EALQNGLYTV
+237 TPLQNGLYTV
-247 FSDTASKEKN
+247 FAGTGTKKQ
-257 AVLLYDNSGVLRAE
+257 AVLLYDNSGVLRGE
-271 FPTKCAG
+271 FPTKEIG
-278 YNMEKIYDTLVYAVD
+278 YNMEQIYDTLVYEVD
-293 NNTFVRVNELGQVV
+293 DNTLACVNELGQVV

-332 AQPVQRSRSLGSVV
+332 AQPVQRSQSLGSVV

-365 SLVKLVKKADKSG
+365 SLVKLVKRADKSG
-378 KLKGRNHMALDSVQ
+378 KLKGRNYMAPDSVQ
-392 VTGTNQLLLGS
+392 VTGINQLLLGS
-403 SKYSTIMKISN
+403 SKYSTIMKVSN

-427 DQKLWNISGKEKAE
+427 DQKLWNISGKGKAM
-441 KRLRKKI
+441 KRLRKKL
-448 LTKTL
+448 LTKAL

-460 TQATPIVNSI
+460 TQATPIVDSI
-470 LDSGKTSTPEL
+470 LDSGKTTTPEL

-494 KSSSLAEGQYYVS
+494 KSSNLAEGQYYVG
-507 MLNNDAGKGASGQK
+507 MLNNNAGRGTSGQK

-532 ETAGTY
+532 ESAGTY
-538 ALLKKERLPWNE
+538 ALLEKERLTWNE
-550 KGGNVTAYDESFLYC
+550 KGGNVTPYDESFLYC
-565 RPKAHV
+565 RSGDHI
-571 FEEIDKTGREIRS
+571 FEETGKDSRQIRS
-584 FKFKGTLY
+584 FHVKGALY

>member
-1 MRMEEQVER
+1 MKR
-10 ECESM
+10 M

-23 ITSLVMIAGMGAL
+23 ITSLVMIAGMGAF
-36 LWKVNTVNQRL
+36 LWKMNSVNRQQ
-47 EKKKAALLQEEMG
+47 EKKKAALLQEEMD

-68 ENVDKLELQ
+68 EDVDKLELQ

-83 NKKNVVTREYE
+83 DKKNVVTREYGS
-94 NVNAIYNKAKS
+94 VDAIYNKAKS
-105 AAAEDMLTDIKKK
+105 AAAEDMLTDLKKK
-118 RDYSEKDPLWAY
+118 RDYSEEDPLWAY

-155 VSVDDNK
+155 VSVDDDK

-189 VPGRTN
+189 VPDKTN
-195 YLIFK
+195 YLIFR

-220 SYSGART
+220 SYSGAQT
-227 ILPYEKGRSK
+227 ILKLEEGRSK
-237 EALQNGLYTV
+237 TPLQNGLYTV
-247 FSDTASKEKN
+247 FAGTGTKKQ
-257 AVLLYDNSGVLRAE
+257 AVLLYDNSGVLRGE
-271 FPTKCAG
+271 FPTKEIG
-278 YNMEKIYDTLVYAVD
+278 YNMEQIYDTLVYEVD
-293 NNTFVRVNELGQVV
+293 DNTLACVNELGQVV

-332 AQPVQRSRSLGSVV
+332 AQPVQRSQSLGSVV

-365 SLVKLVKKADKSG
+365 SLVKLVKRADKSG
-378 KLKGRNHMALDSVQ
+378 KLKGRNYMAPDSVQ
-392 VTGTNQLLLGS
+392 VTGINQLLLGS
-403 SKYSTIMKISN
+403 SKYSTIMKVSN

-427 DQKLWNISGKEKAE
+427 DQKLWNISGKGKAM
-441 KRLRKKI
+441 KRLRKKL
-448 LTKTL
+448 LTKAL

-460 TQATPIVNSI
+460 TQATPI
-470 LDSGKTSTPEL
+470 LDSGKTTTPEL

-494 KSSSLAEGQYYVS
+494 KSSNLAEGQYYVG
-507 MLNNDAGKGASGQK
+507 MLNNNAGRGTSGQK

-532 ETAGTY
+532 ESAGTY
-538 ALLKKERLPWNE
+538 ALLEKERLTWNE
-550 KGGNVTAYDESFLYC
+550 KGGNVTPYDESFLYC
-565 RPKAHV
+565 RSGDHI
-571 FEEIDKTGREIRS
+571 FEETGKDGRQIRS
-584 FKFKGTLY
+584 FHVKGALY

>member
-1 MRMEEQVER
+1 MKR
-10 ECESM
+10 M

-23 ITSLVMIAGMGAL
+23 IPSLVMIAGMGAF
-36 LWKVNTVNQRL
+36 LWKMNSVNRQQ
-47 EKKKAALLQEEMG
+47 EKKKAALLQEEMD

-68 ENVDKLELQ
+68 EDVDKLELQ

-83 NKKNVVTREYE
+83 DKKNVVTRE
-94 NVNAIYNKAKS
+94 NGSVDAIYNKAKS

-118 RDYSEKDPLWAY
+118 RDYSEEDPLWAY

-155 VSVDDNK
+155 VSVDDDK

-189 VPGRTN
+189 VPDKTN
-195 YLIFK
+195 YLIFR

-220 SYSGART
+220 SYSGAQT
-227 ILPYEKGRSK
+227 ILKLEEGRSK
-237 EALQNGLYTV
+237 TPLQNGLYTV
-247 FSDTASKEKN
+247 FAGTGTKKQ
-257 AVLLYDNSGVLRAE
+257 AVLLYDNSGVLRGE
-271 FPTKCAG
+271 FPTKEIG
-278 YNMEKIYDTLVYAVD
+278 YNMEQIYDTLVYEVD
-293 NNTFVRVNELGQVV
+293 DNTLARVNELGQVV

-332 AQPVQRSRSLGSVV
+332 AQPVQRSQSLGSVV

-365 SLVKLVKKADKSG
+365 SLVKLVKRADKSG
-378 KLKGRNHMALDSVQ
+378 KLKGRNYMAPDSVQ
-392 VTGTNQLLLGS
+392 VTGINQLLLGS
-403 SKYSTIMKISN
+403 SKYSTIMKVSN

-427 DQKLWNISGKEKAE
+427 DQKLWNISGKGKAM
-441 KRLRKKI
+441 KRLRKKL
-448 LTKTL
+448 LTKAL

-470 LDSGKTSTPEL
+470 LDSGKTTTPEL

-494 KSSSLAEGQYYVS
+494 KSSNLAEGQYYVG
-507 MLNNDAGKGASGQK
+507 MLNNNAGRGTSGQK

-532 ETAGTY
+532 ESAGTY
-538 ALLKKERLPWNE
+538 ALLEKERLTWNE
-550 KGGNVTAYDESFLYC
+550 KGGNVTPYDESFLYC
-565 RPKAHV
+565 RSGDHI
-571 FEEIDKTGREIRS
+571 FEETGKDGRQIRS
-584 FKFKGTLY
+584 FHVKGTLY

>member
-1 MRMEEQVER
+1 MKR
-10 ECESM
+10 M

-23 ITSLVMIAGMGAL
+23 ITSLVMIAGMGAF
-36 LWKVNTVNQRL
+36 LWKMNSVNRQQ
-47 EKKKAALLQEEMG
+47 EKKKAALLQEEMD

-68 ENVDKLELQ
+68 EDVDKLELQ

-83 NKKNVVTREYE
+83 DKKNVVTREYGS
-94 NVNAIYNKAKS
+94 VDAIYNKAKS

-118 RDYSEKDPLWAY
+118 RDYSEEDPLWAY

-155 VSVDDNK
+155 VSVDDDK

-189 VPGRTN
+189 VPDKTN
-195 YLIFK
+195 YLIFR

-220 SYSGART
+220 SYSGAQT
-227 ILPYEKGRSK
+227 ILKLEEGRSK
-237 EALQNGLYTV
+237 TPLQNGLYTV
-247 FSDTASKEKN
+247 FAGTGTKKQ
-257 AVLLYDNSGVLRAE
+257 AVLLYDNSGVLRGE
-271 FPTKCAG
+271 FPTKEIG
-278 YNMEKIYDTLVYAVD
+278 YNMEQIYDTLVYEVD
-293 NNTFVRVNELGQVV
+293 DNTLACVNELGQVV

-332 AQPVQRSRSLGSVV
+332 AQPVQRSQSLGSVV
-346 KVEVNSG
+346 KVVVNSG

-365 SLVKLVKKADKSG
+365 SLVKLVKRADKSG
-378 KLKGRNHMALDSVQ
+378 KLKGRNYMAPDSVQ
-392 VTGTNQLLLGS
+392 VTGINQLLLGS
-403 SKYSTIMKISN
+403 SKYSTIMKVSN

-427 DQKLWNISGKEKAE
+427 DQKLWNISGKGKAM
-441 KRLRKKI
+441 KRLRKKL
-448 LTKTL
+448 LTKAL

-460 TQATPIVNSI
+460 TQATPIVDSI
-470 LDSGKTSTPEL
+470 LDSGKTTTPEL

-494 KSSSLAEGQYYVS
+494 KSSNLAEGQYYVG
-507 MLNNDAGKGASGQK
+507 MLNNNAGRGTSGQK

-532 ETAGTY
+532 ESAGTY
-538 ALLKKERLPWNE
+538 ALLEKERLTWNE
-550 KGGNVTAYDESFLYC
+550 KGGNVTPYDESFLYC
-565 RPKAHV
+565 RSGDHI
-571 FEEIDKTGREIRS
+571 FEETGKDGRQIRS
-584 FKFKGTLY
+584 FHVKGALY

>member
-1 MRMEEQVER
+1 MKR
-10 ECESM
+10 M

-23 ITSLVMIAGMGAL
+23 ITSLVMIAGMGAF
-36 LWKVNTVNQRL
+36 LWKMNSVNRQQ
-47 EKKKAALLQEEMG
+47 EKKKAALLQEEMD

-68 ENVDKLELQ
+68 EDVDKLELQ

-83 NKKNVVTREYE
+83 DKKNVVTREYGS
-94 NVNAIYNKAKS
+94 VDAIYNKAKS

-118 RDYSEKDPLWAY
+118 RDYSEEDPLWAY

-155 VSVDDNK
+155 VSVDDDK
-162 IPDFTRTLDNGASG
+162 IPDFTRTLDNGDSG

-189 VPGRTN
+189 VPDKTN
-195 YLIFK
+195 YLIFR

-220 SYSGART
+220 SYSGAQT
-227 ILPYEKGRSK
+227 ILKLEEGRSK
-237 EALQNGLYTV
+237 TPLQNGLYTV
-247 FSDTASKEKN
+247 FAGTGTKKQ
-257 AVLLYDNSGVLRAE
+257 AVLLYDNSGVLRGE
-271 FPTKCAG
+271 FPTKEIG
-278 YNMEKIYDTLVYAVD
+278 YNMEQIYDTLVYEVD
-293 NNTFVRVNELGQVV
+293 DNTLARVNELGQVV

-332 AQPVQRSRSLGSVV
+332 AQPVQRSQSLGSVV

-365 SLVKLVKKADKSG
+365 SLVKLVKRADKSG
-378 KLKGRNHMALDSVQ
+378 KLKGRNYMAPDSVQ
-392 VTGTNQLLLGS
+392 VTGINQLLLGS
-403 SKYSTIMKISN
+403 SKYSTIMKVSN

-427 DQKLWNISGKEKAE
+427 DQKLWNISGKGKAM
-441 KRLRKKI
+441 KRLRKKL
-448 LTKTL
+448 LTKAL

-470 LDSGKTSTPEL
+470 LDSGKTTTPEL

-494 KSSSLAEGQYYVS
+494 KSSNLAEGQYYVG
-507 MLNNDAGKGASGQK
+507 MLNNNAGRGTSGQK

-532 ETAGTY
+532 ESAGTY
-538 ALLKKERLPWNE
+538 ALLEKERLTWNE
-550 KGGNVTAYDESFLYC
+550 KGGNVTPYDESFLYC
-565 RPKAHV
+565 RSGDHI
-571 FEEIDKTGREIRS
+571 FEETGKDGRQIRS
-584 FKFKGTLY
+584 FHVKGALY

>member
-1 MRMEEQVER
+1 MKR
-10 ECESM
+10 M

-23 ITSLVMIAGMGAL
+23 ITSLVMIAGMGAF
-36 LWKVNTVNQRL
+36 LWKMNSVNRQQ
-47 EKKKAALLQEEMG
+47 EKKKAALLQEEMD

-68 ENVDKLELQ
+68 EDVDKLELQ

-83 NKKNVVTREYE
+83 DKKNVVTREYGS
-94 NVNAIYNKAKS
+94 VDAIYNKAKS

-118 RDYSEKDPLWAY
+118 RDYSEEDPLWAY

-155 VSVDDNK
+155 VSVDDDK

-189 VPGRTN
+189 VPDKTN
-195 YLIFK
+195 YLIFR

-220 SYSGART
+220 SYSGAQT
-227 ILPYEKGRSK
+227 ILKLEEGRSK
-237 EALQNGLYTV
+237 TPLQNGLYTV
-247 FSDTASKEKN
+247 FAGTGTKKQ
-257 AVLLYDNSGVLRAE
+257 AVLLYDNSGVLRGE
-271 FPTKCAG
+271 FPTKEIG
-278 YNMEKIYDTLVYAVD
+278 YNMEQIYDTLVYEVD
-293 NNTFVRVNELGQVV
+293 DNTLARVNELGQVV

-332 AQPVQRSRSLGSVV
+332 AQPVQRSQSLGSVV

-365 SLVKLVKKADKSG
+365 SLVKLVKWADKSG
-378 KLKGRNHMALDSVQ
+378 KLKGRNYMAPDSVQ
-392 VTGTNQLLLGS
+392 VTGINQLLLGS
-403 SKYSTIMKISN
+403 SKYSTIMKVSN

-427 DQKLWNISGKEKAE
+427 DQKLWNISGKGKAM
-441 KRLRKKI
+441 KRLRKKL
-448 LTKTL
+448 LTKAL

-470 LDSGKTSTPEL
+470 LDSGKTTTPEL

-494 KSSSLAEGQYYVS
+494 KSSNLAEGQYYVG
-507 MLNNDAGKGASGQK
+507 MLNNNAGRGTSGQK

-532 ETAGTY
+532 ESAGTY
-538 ALLKKERLPWNE
+538 ALLEKERLTWNE
-550 KGGNVTAYDESFLYC
+550 KGGNVTPYDESFLYC
-565 RPKAHV
+565 RSGDHI
-571 FEEIDKTGREIRS
+571 FEETGKDGRQIRS
-584 FKFKGTLY
+584 FHVKGTLY

>member
-1 MRMEEQVER
+1 MKR
-10 ECESM
+10 M

-23 ITSLVMIAGMGAL
+23 ITSLVMIAGMGAF
-36 LWKVNTVNQRL
+36 LWKMNSVNRQQ
-47 EKKKAALLQEEMG
+47 EKKKAALLQEEMD

-68 ENVDKLELQ
+68 EDVDKLELQ

-83 NKKNVVTREYE
+83 DKKNVVTREYG
-94 NVNAIYNKAKS
+94 NVDAIYNKAKS

-155 VSVDDNK
+155 VSVDDDK

-189 VPGRTN
+189 VPGKTN

-220 SYSGART
+220 SYSGAQT
-227 ILPYEKGRSK
+227 ILKLEEGRSK
-237 EALQNGLYTV
+237 TSLQNGLYTV
-247 FSDTASKEKN
+247 FAGTGTKKQ
-257 AVLLYDNSGVLRAE
+257 AVLLYDNSGVLRGE
-271 FPTKCAG
+271 FPTKEIG
-278 YNMEKIYDTLVYAVD
+278 YNMEQIYDTLVYEVD
-293 NNTFVRVNELGQVV
+293 DNTLARVNELGQVV

-332 AQPVQRSRSLGSVV
+332 AQPAQRSQSLGSVV

-365 SLVKLVKKADKSG
+365 SLVKLVKRADKSG
-378 KLKGRNHMALDSVQ
+378 KLKGRNHMAPDSVQ

-403 SKYSTIMKISN
+403 SKYSTIIKVSN

-427 DQKLWNISGKEKAE
+427 DQKLWNISGKGKAM
-441 KRLRKKI
+441 KRLRKKL
-448 LTKTL
+448 LTKAL

-470 LDSGKTSTPEL
+470 LDSGKTNTPEL

-494 KSSSLAEGQYYVS
+494 KSSNLAEGQYYVG
-507 MLNNDAGKGASGQK
+507 MLNNNAGRGASGQK

-532 ETAGTY
+532 ESAGTY
-538 ALLKKERLPWNE
+538 ALLEKERLTWNE
-550 KGGNVTAYDESFLYC
+550 KGGNVTPYDESFLYC
-565 RPKAHV
+565 RSGDHI
-571 FEEIDKTGREIRS
+571 FEETGKDGRQIRS
-584 FKFKGTLY
+584 FHVKGTLY

>member
-1 MRMEEQVER
+1 MKR
-10 ECESM
+10 M

-23 ITSLVMIAGMGAL
+23 ITSLVMIAGMGAF
-36 LWKVNTVNQRL
+36 LWKMNSVNRQQ
-47 EKKKAALLQEEMG
+47 EKKKAALLQEEMD

-68 ENVDKLELQ
+68 EDVDKLELQ

-83 NKKNVVTREYE
+83 DKKNVVTREYGS
-94 NVNAIYNKAKS
+94 VDAIYNKAKS

-118 RDYSEKDPLWAY
+118 RDYSEEDPLWAY

-155 VSVDDNK
+155 VSVDDDK

-189 VPGRTN
+189 VPDKTN
-195 YLIFK
+195 YLIFR

-220 SYSGART
+220 SYSGAQT
-227 ILPYEKGRSK
+227 ILKLEEGRSK
-237 EALQNGLYTV
+237 TPLQNGLYTV
-247 FSDTASKEKN
+247 FAGTSTKKQ
-257 AVLLYDNSGVLRAE
+257 AVLLYDNSGVLRGE
-271 FPTKCAG
+271 FPTKEIG
-278 YNMEKIYDTLVYAVD
+278 YNMEQIYDTLVYEVD
-293 NNTFVRVNELGQVV
+293 DNTLARVNELGQVV

-332 AQPVQRSRSLGSVV
+332 AQPVQRSQSLGSVV

-365 SLVKLVKKADKSG
+365 SLVKLVKRADKSG
-378 KLKGRNHMALDSVQ
+378 KLKGRNYMAPDSVQ
-392 VTGTNQLLLGS
+392 VTGINQLLLGS
-403 SKYSTIMKISN
+403 SKYSTIMKVSN

-427 DQKLWNISGKEKAE
+427 DQKLWNISGKGKAM
-441 KRLRKKI
+441 KHLRKKL
-448 LTKTL
+448 LTKAL
-453 ADGQAEP
+453 ADG
-460 TQATPIVNSI
+460 QATPIVNSI
-470 LDSGKTSTPEL
+470 LDSGKTTTPEL

-494 KSSSLAEGQYYVS
+494 KSSNLAEGQYYVG
-507 MLNNDAGKGASGQK
+507 MLNNNAGRGTSGQK

-532 ETAGTY
+532 ESAGTY
-538 ALLKKERLPWNE
+538 ALLEKERLTWNE
-550 KGGNVTAYDESFLYC
+550 KGGNVTPYDESFLYC
-565 RPKAHV
+565 RSGDHI
-571 FEEIDKTGREIRS
+571 FEETGKDGRQIRS
-584 FKFKGTLY
+584 FHVKGTLY

>member
-1 MRMEEQVER
+1 
-10 ECESM
+10 M

-23 ITSLVMIAGMGAL
+23 ITSLVMIAGMGAF
-36 LWKVNTVNQRL
+36 LWKMNSVNRQQ
-47 EKKKAALLQEEMG
+47 EKKKAALLQEEMD

-68 ENVDKLELQ
+68 EDVDKLELQ

-83 NKKNVVTREYE
+83 DKKNVVTREYGS
-94 NVNAIYNKAKS
+94 VDAIYNKAKS

-118 RDYSEKDPLWAY
+118 RDYSEEDPLWAY

-155 VSVDDNK
+155 VSVDDDK

-189 VPGRTN
+189 VPDKTN
-195 YLIFK
+195 YLIFR

-220 SYSGART
+220 SYSGAQT
-227 ILPYEKGRSK
+227 ILKLEEGRSK
-237 EALQNGLYTV
+237 TPLQNGLYTV
-247 FSDTASKEKN
+247 FAGTGTKKQ
-257 AVLLYDNSGVLRAE
+257 AVLLYDNSGVLRGE
-271 FPTKCAG
+271 FPTKEIG
-278 YNMEKIYDTLVYAVD
+278 YNMEQIYDTLVYEVD
-293 NNTFVRVNELGQVV
+293 DNTLARVNELGQVV

-332 AQPVQRSRSLGSVV
+332 AQPVQRSQSLGSVV

-365 SLVKLVKKADKSG
+365 SLVKLVKRADKSG
-378 KLKGRNHMALDSVQ
+378 KLKGRNYMAPDSVQ
-392 VTGTNQLLLGS
+392 VTGINQLLLGS
-403 SKYSTIMKISN
+403 SKYSTIMKVSN

-427 DQKLWNISGKEKAE
+427 DQKLWNISGKGKAM
-441 KRLRKKI
+441 KRLRKKL
-448 LTKTL
+448 LTKAL

-470 LDSGKTSTPEL
+470 LDSGKTTTPEL
-481 FRSQYGQNALVVE
+481 FRSQYGQNALVIE
-494 KSSSLAEGQYYVS
+494 KSSNLAEGQYYVD
-507 MLNNDAGKGASGQK
+507 MLNNNAGRGTSGQK

-532 ETAGTY
+532 ESAGTY
-538 ALLKKERLPWNE
+538 ALLEKERLTWNE
-550 KGGNVTAYDESFLYC
+550 KGGNVTPYDESFLYC
-565 RPKAHV
+565 RSGDHI
-571 FEEIDKTGREIRS
+571 FEETGKDGRQIRS
-584 FKFKGTLY
+584 FHVKGTLY

>member
-1 MRMEEQVER
+1 
-10 ECESM
+10 M

-23 ITSLVMIAGMGAL
+23 ITSLVMIAGMGAF
-36 LWKVNTVNQRL
+36 LWKMNSVNQRL
-47 EKKKAALLQEEMG
+47 EKKQAALLQEEMD

-68 ENVDKLELQ
+68 EDVDKLELQ

-83 NKKNVVTREYE
+83 DKKNVVTREYGS
-94 NVNAIYNKAKS
+94 VDAVYNKANSS
-105 AAAEDMLTDIKKK
+105 AAEEMLTDIKEK

-155 VSVDDNK
+155 VSVDDEK
-162 IPDFTRTLDNGASG
+162 IPDFTRTLDNGAEG
-176 NVAMEHEYQIIGL
+176 NVAREHEYQIIGL
-189 VPGRTN
+189 VPGKTN

-227 ILPYEKGRSK
+227 ILSMEKGRSK
-237 EALQNGLYTV
+237 KSLQNGLYTV
-247 FSDTASKEKN
+247 FSKTVSQKKN
-257 AVLLYDNSGVLRAE
+257 AILLYDNSGVLRGE
-271 FPTKCAG
+271 LPTNGIG
-278 YNMEKIYDTLVYAVD
+278 YNAEQIYDTLVYVVD
-293 NNTFVRVNELGQVV
+293 DNTLACVNALGQVV

-353 DVSDALDLSDIP
+353 DVSDALNLSDIP
-365 SLVKLVKKADKSG
+365 SLVKLVKRADKNG
-378 KLKGRNHMALDSVQ
+378 KLKGRNHMALDSIQ
-392 VTGTNQLLLGS
+392 VTGTNQILLGS

-427 DQKLWNISGKEKAE
+427 DQKLWNISGKGKA
-441 KRLRKKI
+441 KKHLRKKL
-448 LTKTL
+448 LTKAL
-453 ADGQAEP
+453 AEGQAEP
-460 TQATPIVNSI
+460 TQATPLVNSI

-481 FRSQYGQNALVVE
+481 FRSQYGQNALLVE

-507 MLNNDAGKGASGQK
+507 MLNNNAGRGASGQM

-538 ALLKKERLPWNE
+538 ALLEKERLPRNE
-550 KGGNVTAYDESFLYC
+550 NGGNVTPYEECFLYC
-565 RPKAHV
+565 RSGDHV
-571 FEEIDKTGREIRS
+571 FEEIDKEGRQIRS
-584 FKFKGTLY
+584 FRVQGTLY

>member
-1 MRMEEQVER
+1 MKR
-10 ECESM
+10 M

-23 ITSLVMIAGMGAL
+23 ITSLVMIAGMGAF
-36 LWKVNTVNQRL
+36 LWKMNSVNRQQ
-47 EKKKAALLQEEMG
+47 EKKKAALLQEEMD

-68 ENVDKLELQ
+68 EDVDKLELQ

-83 NKKNVVTREYE
+83 DKKNVVTREYGS
-94 NVNAIYNKAKS
+94 VDAIYNKAKS

-118 RDYSEKDPLWAY
+118 RDYSEEDPLWAY

-155 VSVDDNK
+155 VSVDDDK

-189 VPGRTN
+189 VPDKTN
-195 YLIFK
+195 YLIFR

-220 SYSGART
+220 SYSGAQT
-227 ILPYEKGRSK
+227 ILKLEEGRSK
-237 EALQNGLYTV
+237 TPLQNGLYTV
-247 FSDTASKEKN
+247 FARTGTKKQ
-257 AVLLYDNSGVLRAE
+257 AVLLYDNSGVLRGE
-271 FPTKCAG
+271 FPTKEIG
-278 YNMEKIYDTLVYAVD
+278 YNMEQIYDTLVYEVD
-293 NNTFVRVNELGQVV
+293 DNTLARVNELGQVV

-332 AQPVQRSRSLGSVV
+332 AQPVQRSQSLGSVV

-365 SLVKLVKKADKSG
+365 SLVKLVKRADKSG
-378 KLKGRNHMALDSVQ
+378 KLKGRNYMAPDSVQ
-392 VTGTNQLLLGS
+392 VTGINQLLLGS
-403 SKYSTIMKISN
+403 SKYSTIMKVSN

-427 DQKLWNISGKEKAE
+427 DQKLWNISGKGKAM
-441 KRLRKKI
+441 KRLRKKL
-448 LTKTL
+448 LTKAL

-470 LDSGKTSTPEL
+470 LDSGKTTTPEL

-494 KSSSLAEGQYYVS
+494 KSSNLAEGQYYVG
-507 MLNNDAGKGASGQK
+507 MLNNNAGRGTSGQK

-532 ETAGTY
+532 ESAGTY
-538 ALLKKERLPWNE
+538 ALLEKERLTWNE
-550 KGGNVTAYDESFLYC
+550 KGGNVTPYDESFLYC
-565 RPKAHV
+565 RSGDHI
-571 FEEIDKTGREIRS
+571 FEETGKDGRQIRS
-584 FKFKGTLY
+584 FHVKGTLY

>member
-1 MRMEEQVER
+1 
-10 ECESM
+10 M

-23 ITSLVMIAGMGAL
+23 ITSLVMIAGMGAF
-36 LWKVNTVNQRL
+36 LWKMNSVNRQQ
-47 EKKKAALLQEEMG
+47 EKKKAALLQEEMD

-68 ENVDKLELQ
+68 EDVDKLELQ

-83 NKKNVVTREYE
+83 DKKNVVTREYGS
-94 NVNAIYNKAKS
+94 VDAIYNKAKS

-118 RDYSEKDPLWAY
+118 RDYSEEDPLWAY

-155 VSVDDNK
+155 VSVDDDK

-189 VPGRTN
+189 VPDKTN
-195 YLIFK
+195 YLIFR

-210 TLYYKVDMPK
+210 TLYYKVDMPR
-220 SYSGART
+220 SYSGAQT
-227 ILPYEKGRSK
+227 ILKLEEGRSK
-237 EALQNGLYTV
+237 TPLQNGLYTV
-247 FSDTASKEKN
+247 FAGTGTKKQ
-257 AVLLYDNSGVLRAE
+257 AVLLYDNSGVLRGE
-271 FPTKCAG
+271 FPTKEIG
-278 YNMEKIYDTLVYAVD
+278 YNMEQIYDTLVYEVD
-293 NNTFVRVNELGQVV
+293 DNTLARVNELGQVV

-332 AQPVQRSRSLGSVV
+332 AQPVQRSQSLGSVV

-365 SLVKLVKKADKSG
+365 SLVKLVKRADKSG
-378 KLKGRNHMALDSVQ
+378 KLKGRNYMAPDSVQ
-392 VTGTNQLLLGS
+392 VTGINQLLLGS
-403 SKYSTIMKISN
+403 SKYSTIMKVSN

-427 DQKLWNISGKEKAE
+427 DQKLWNISGKGKAM
-441 KRLRKKI
+441 KRLRKKL
-448 LTKTL
+448 LTKAL

-470 LDSGKTSTPEL
+470 LDSGKTTTPEL

-494 KSSSLAEGQYYVS
+494 KSSNLAEGQYYVG
-507 MLNNDAGKGASGQK
+507 MLNNNAGRGTSGQK

-532 ETAGTY
+532 ESAGTY
-538 ALLKKERLPWNE
+538 ALLEKERLTWNE
-550 KGGNVTAYDESFLYC
+550 KGGNVTPYDESFLYC
-565 RPKAHV
+565 RSGDHI
-571 FEEIDKTGREIRS
+571 FEETGKDGRQIRS
-584 FKFKGTLY
+584 FHVKGALY

>member
-1 MRMEEQVER
+1 MKR
-10 ECESM
+10 M

-23 ITSLVMIAGMGAL
+23 ITSLVMIAGMGAF
-36 LWKVNTVNQRL
+36 LWKMNSVNRQQ
-47 EKKKAALLQEEMG
+47 EKKKAALLQEEMD

-68 ENVDKLELQ
+68 EDVDKLELQ

-83 NKKNVVTREYE
+83 DKKNVVTREYGS
-94 NVNAIYNKAKS
+94 VDAIYNKAKS

-118 RDYSEKDPLWAY
+118 RDYSEEDPLWAY

-136 PESLYMYFKSKGR
+136 LESLYMYFKSKGR

-155 VSVDDNK
+155 VSVDDDK

-189 VPGRTN
+189 VPDKTN
-195 YLIFK
+195 YLIFR

-220 SYSGART
+220 SYSGAQT
-227 ILPYEKGRSK
+227 ILKLEEGRSK
-237 EALQNGLYTV
+237 TPLQNGLYTV
-247 FSDTASKEKN
+247 FAGTGTKKQ
-257 AVLLYDNSGVLRAE
+257 AVLLYDNSGVLRGE
-271 FPTKCAG
+271 FPTKEIG
-278 YNMEKIYDTLVYAVD
+278 YNMEQIYDTLVYEVD
-293 NNTFVRVNELGQVV
+293 DNTLARVNELGQVV

-332 AQPVQRSRSLGSVV
+332 AQPVQRSQSLGSVV

-365 SLVKLVKKADKSG
+365 SLVKLVKRADKSG
-378 KLKGRNHMALDSVQ
+378 KLKGRNYMAPDSVQ
-392 VTGTNQLLLGS
+392 VIGINQLLLGS
-403 SKYSTIMKISN
+403 SKYSTIMKVSN

-427 DQKLWNISGKEKAE
+427 DQKLWNISGKGKAM
-441 KRLRKKI
+441 KRLRKKL
-448 LTKTL
+448 LTKAL

-470 LDSGKTSTPEL
+470 LDSGKTTTPEL

-494 KSSSLAEGQYYVS
+494 KSSNLAEGQYYVG
-507 MLNNDAGKGASGQK
+507 MLNNNAGRGTSGQK

-532 ETAGTY
+532 ESAGTY
-538 ALLKKERLPWNE
+538 ALLEKERLTWNE
-550 KGGNVTAYDESFLYC
+550 KGGNVTPYDESFLYC
-565 RPKAHV
+565 RSGDHI
-571 FEEIDKTGREIRS
+571 FEETGKDGRQIRS
-584 FKFKGTLY
+584 FQVKGTLY